1 MVTTVGGI
9 DIAIGVNTDGLT
21 SGMNKAKSTVKAG
34 VDSIQGAAE
43 SMKGYLAALGAGLGV
58 GAFAGWIKGAI
69 NAADETGKMAQKIGV
84 ATEEVAGLQLAFRQA
99 GVGEVFEQSMAK
111 LSKSAAEGSKAF
123 EAMGINVKDS
133 DGALKSTRALLGEVA
148 DSMAGYADGAAKS
161 ALAQEIF
168 GKSGAALIPLL
179 NAGAQGL
186 DEYDAM
192 AKKLGLTIG
201 EETAKQAEKFN
212 DTLDLIGQGSQ
223 GVGRQIAAQLLP
235 TLSGLADQFFT
246 SMSAGDKLKNT
257 ADFLASSMKIL
268 YIAGISI
275 VEVFSTV
282 GKTLGGVGAAVV
294 AALSGD
300 FTGAANILKDMK
312 AEIGTGWKDTL
323 KQIEGAWN
331 ATGSASV
338 ESMASTQRAL
348 KGTAPLLADM
358 EKQTKALTKAQKEQ
372 EEQQKKADAELMK
385 IMQARAALRQKESDG
400 INAYMLSEEQRRN
413 ATVKAANDSVAA
425 AQAEY
430 DNYGKTRSQIAEVTL
445 ARLEDKLQAYHAGS
459 DNAAAVMLE
468 IDAQKKLIG
477 ILQNGEARDAAKK
490 SADDAN
496 KAWTDTAKDIE
507 RALTDSLMRGF
518 ESGKSVWDSFR
529 DYIVNA
535 AKAMI
540 VKVLVQPIMG
550 QVNSLMGGSG
560 GGSGVG
566 ASGSVMGSVGST
578 VSNAVGSGS
587 TSAILSGVGGSMSV
601 ANVGGSVAAN
611 MGYAGGGLDGL
622 LATNGAFGTAAVEGG
637 SAAAASG
644 AAGAEVAGGAAAGS
658 GMSAIPIIGAF
669 YLGMKLMGQGNVDGL
684 PSDAELWL
692 AQNPG
697 KSIID
702 FYGGYG
708 SFGVGGFAAG
718 GDHAGG
724 WRIVGENGPELEA
737 TGPSRIFNAEQTA
750 SMLRSGGASD
760 SEVVTE
766 LRALRAELAAALR
779 DGMAAANATSAQVAR
794 SLDGIDSGNRLER
807 AGG

>member
-1 MVTTVGGI
+1 MATTVGGI
-9 DIAIGVNTDGLT
+9 SIDIGVNAAGVAT
-21 SGMNKAKSTVKAG
+21 GMNKAKDTVKSG
-34 VDSIQGAAE
+34 VDSMQSAVQ
-43 SMKGYLAALGAGLGV
+43 SVQGYLMALGAGLGL
-58 GAFAGWIKGAI
+58 GAFSGWIKGAI

-201 EETAKQAEKFN
+201 DETTKQAEKFN

-223 GVGRQIAAQLLP
+223 GVARQVAAQLLP

-246 SMSAGDKLKNT
+246 SMSSGDKLAKT
-257 ADFLASSMKIL
+257 AEFLSSAMKLL
-268 YIAGISI
+268 YIAGIGV
-275 VEVFSTV
+275 VEVFATV
-282 GKTLGGVGAAVV
+282 GKALGGVSAAVV

-300 FTGAANILKDMK
+300 FSGAAGILKDMK

-323 KQIEGAWN
+323 KQIQGAWS
-331 ATGSASV
+331 ATGSTAV
-338 ESMASTQRAL
+338 EAMASTQKAL
-348 KGTAPLLADM
+348 KGAAPVLADM

-372 EEQQKKADAELMK
+372 LDQQKKADAELMK

-400 INAYMLSEEQRRN
+400 IDAYMLSEEQRRN

-425 AQAEY
+425 AQDEY
-430 DNYGKTRSQIAEVTL
+430 DNYGKTRSQIGEVTL
-445 ARLEDKLQAYHAGS
+445 ARLEDKLQAYRAGS
-459 DNAAAVMLE
+459 DNANAVLLE
-468 IDAQKKLIG
+468 IEAQKKLIG

-507 RALTDSLMRGF
+507 KALTDSLMRGF
-518 ESGKSVWDSFR
+518 ESGKGMWDSFR

-535 AKAMI
+535 AKSMI
-540 VKVLVQPIMG
+540 IKMLVQPIMG
-550 QVNSLMGGSG
+550 EINSIFGGSG
-560 GGSGVG
+560 GGGSAGSSIVG
-566 ASGSVMGSVGST
+566 RAGSAASNML
-578 VSNAVGSGS
+578 GSGS
-587 TSAILSGVGGSMSV
+587 TSAILSGIGGSMSV

-611 MGYAGGGLDGL
+611 AGFAGGGLDGL
-622 LATNGAFGTAAVEGG
+622 LATNGAYGTAASTAGAGAGAGATVGAEAG
-637 SAAAASG
+637 AASG
-644 AAGAEVAGGAAAGS
+644 AFGSGIMSVAGPLA
-658 GMSAIPIIGAF
+658 
-669 YLGMKLMGQGNVDGL
+669 LGVGLMKLLGQGQTDGL

-697 KSIID
+697 KSLVD

-708 SFGVGGFAAG
+708 SVGVGGYAAG

-760 SEVVTE
+760 SEVVVE
-766 LRALRAELAAALR
+766 LRMLRAELAAALR

-794 SLDGIDSGNRLER
+794 SLDGIDSSNRLER